1 MRKTQH
7 GFTLPELLAAMACVA
22 ILVGIAIPTMRQ
34 FSASSKATAAT
45 NSLVTA
51 LATARM
57 EALRRSIPVSVCA
70 STNSKTCATS
80 NTWSTGWIVFT
91 DGSGTKGQVDGA
103 DIVLQA
109 WDAPGFSMTVN
120 SSTKYI
126 RYDAR
131 GMAWVGPG
139 PDYTFPVTF
148 NTWSAGCKGKNQT
161 QVAVTVG
168 GSPQSTR
175 IDCP

>member
-7 GFTLPELLAAMACVA
+7 GFTLAELLAAMAVVA
-22 ILVGIAIPTMRQ
+22 ILVGIAIPTFRQ
-34 FSASSKATAAT
+34 FSASTRATAAT

-57 EALRRSIPVSVCA
+57 EALRRSTPVSVCA
-70 STNSKTCATS
+70 STNSQTCAAS
-80 NTWSTGWIVFT
+80 STWSTGWIVFT
-91 DGSGTKGQVDGA
+91 DGSGTTGQVDGA
-103 DIVLQA
+103 DAVLQA
-109 WDAPGFSMTVN
+109 WDAPGLTMTVN

-131 GMAWVGPG
+131 GMVWVT

-148 NTWSAGCKGKNQT
+148 NTWSAGCKGTNQT
-161 QVAVTVG
+161 QVSVTVG

-175 IDCP
+175 IACP